1 MLPADRDG
9 SGGRPS
15 TLQNPTMRSLPS
27 NDDDDDDDDGDGDDD
42 DDDDEDDS
50 VVVVVEDDD
59 DDDDVVE
66 IADDDD
72 GDDDD
77 DREGDAADGTA
88 HATNSPLC
96 CAPTA
101 SKHIVR

>member
-27 NDDDDDDDDGDGDDD
+27 NDDDDGD
-42 DDDDEDDS
+42 DDDDEDES

>member
-1 MLPADRDG
+1 MLSADRDG

-27 NDDDDDDDDGDGDDD
+27 NDGDDDDD